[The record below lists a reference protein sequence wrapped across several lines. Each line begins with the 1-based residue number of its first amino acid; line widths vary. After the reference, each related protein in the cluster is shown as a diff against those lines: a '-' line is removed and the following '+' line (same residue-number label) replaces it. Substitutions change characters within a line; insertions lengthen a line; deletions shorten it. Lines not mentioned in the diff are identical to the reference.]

1 MQLVLVCVRHGEAN
15 HNVDDKADMTQTV
28 TVPYTND
35 GVLDTP
41 LTPRGRSQVTLVSW
55 MMTTSW
61 PNINTNTSGG
71 GQTCGSE
78 VSFGDQF

>member
-55 MMTTSW
+55 MMTSW
-61 PNINTNTSGG
+61 HHMSMNTSAG

-78 VSFGDQF
+78 V